1 MKIQKLI
8 LLATI
13 TLSSAI
19 SARSQQPVKIKYQGD
34 VQVGYSVGI
43 GSIAQ
48 DRVNLHLINSA
59 RFNEHFSAG
68 LGVGLDLYTNFIY
81 DAEELALPL
90 YLNARGYIPAS
101 ANTSLFL
108 SFDLGVSI
116 GLTEGMQGMN
126 GLMLVPAVGAS
137 FRTAN
142 NKAVTLT
149 LGYNYQSWSE
159 SIFSVNTDAITLR
172 LGYSF

>member
-1 MKIQKLI
+1 MKKLI
-8 LLATI
+8 LFVASVMAAVSI
-13 TLSSAI
+13 VSA
-19 SARSQQPVKIKYQGD
+19 QQPAKIKYQCD
-34 VQVGYSVGI
+34 VQVGYSMGI
-43 GSIAQ
+43 GSVAQ
-48 DRVNLHLINSA
+48 DRVNLHFINSA
-59 RFNEHFSAG
+59 RFSDYFSAG

-81 DAEELALPL
+81 DAPELALPL

-101 ANTSLFL
+101 AKTSLFL

-116 GLTEGMQGMN
+116 GITEGMEGMS
-126 GLMLVPAVGAS
+126 GLMLVPAVGAR